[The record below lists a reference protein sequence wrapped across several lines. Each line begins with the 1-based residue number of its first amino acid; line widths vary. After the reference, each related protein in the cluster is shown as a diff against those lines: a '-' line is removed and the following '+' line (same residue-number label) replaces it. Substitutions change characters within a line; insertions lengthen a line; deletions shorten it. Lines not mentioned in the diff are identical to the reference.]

1 MKRQSEVQSSVMAD
15 PVMLPQGVAAIPA
28 SPAAFDDT
36 RALVQKA
43 KSARLQTQVD
53 SCKALEKQAFRLSE
67 LARESDLPFLVYLL
81 DMARVAAVDERARLM
96 RHISALNGRS

>member
-1 MKRQSEVQSSVMAD
+1 MHVAHALSSDVAQS
-15 PVMLPQGVAAIPA
+15 LPGAIE
-28 SPAAFDDT
+28 DT
-36 RALVQKA
+36 RALVQRA
-43 KSARLQTQVD
+43 KTVRLQTQVD

-96 RHISALNGRS
+96 RQIGALAGRD